1 MELHIGRQFDDIH
14 GNTLRVELLVRP
26 AKVKLT
32 NISKFGQKYADFV
45 KCAKPLFDFTGEFLP
60 GTICSRADFTVS
72 KSPSRTVKG

>member
-1 MELHIGRQFDDIH
+1 MDDLTSSNRERVRWRIFD
-14 GNTLRVELLVRP
+14 LLDKP